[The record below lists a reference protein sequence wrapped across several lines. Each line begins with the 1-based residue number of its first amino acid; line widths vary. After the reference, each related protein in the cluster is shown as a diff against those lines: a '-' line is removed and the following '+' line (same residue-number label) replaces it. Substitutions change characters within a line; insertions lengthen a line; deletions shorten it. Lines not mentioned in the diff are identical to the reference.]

1 MRIARVLVLPLVLAL
16 VPACG
21 GGGGGAGDDGGS
33 GGTPTAPSGGG
44 TSTTPSTSSEIR
56 VADNSFSPSATTVA
70 AGTAVTWTWAGAAA
84 HDVTFDDGQ
93 KSSTQVSGTYQRTF
107 ATVGSYPYH
116 CSVHGASRSGTVTVR

>member
-1 MRIARVLVLPLVLAL
+1 MRIARVLVLPLVLA
-16 VPACG
+16 VAPACG
-21 GGGGGAGDDGGS
+21 GGGGDDGGSGGS

-70 AGTAVTWTWAGAAA
+70 AGTAVTWTWAGASP

-93 KSSTQVSGTYQRTF
+93 KSGTQVTGTYQRTF
-107 ATVGSYPYH
+107 AAAGTFPYH
-116 CSVHGASRSGTVTVR
+116 CSVHGASMSGTVTVR